1 MPRGCVFLQSS
12 CHSKQPSALF
22 WLVKQKQRKYWYRK
36 RKFAQK
42 EELQVDWPNEASIQ
56 EDFHNYIQL
65 NLQMRIGNKWHPT
78 WAVLSKLKA
87 AEMFMKVPP
96 IWMTSAPAII
106 KDSDFHTLIQVLKYI
121 CLTDVFPI
129 VTLISMKLKRFFLVN
144 FLKISLTFHMC
155 VRGLLKIQAVRRSLV
170 VVLCEMF

>member
-1 MPRGCVFLQSS
+1 
-12 CHSKQPSALF
+12 
-22 WLVKQKQRKYWYRK
+22 
-36 RKFAQK
+36 
-42 EELQVDWPNEASIQ
+42 
-56 EDFHNYIQL
+56 
-65 NLQMRIGNKWHPT
+65 
-78 WAVLSKLKA
+78 
-87 AEMFMKVPP
+87 MFMKVPP

-170 VVLCEMF
+170 VVLCEMFQKLSKNAQICNEKYSGTFNSFFFSNIRFYFMISNNISLENVSLNT